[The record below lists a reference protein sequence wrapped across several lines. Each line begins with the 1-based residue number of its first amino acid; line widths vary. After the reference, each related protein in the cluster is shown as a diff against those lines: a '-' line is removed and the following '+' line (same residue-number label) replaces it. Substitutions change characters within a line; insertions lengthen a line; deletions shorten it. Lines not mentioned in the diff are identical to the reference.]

1 MKFEKH
7 AFISYA
13 HIDNQPISDEDE
25 GWISSFHELLQ
36 SMVSM
41 KLGEKVNIWRDN
53 KLRGSD
59 IFSDEIVQQFPK
71 TAIFISVIT
80 PRYINSKWCTKEIK
94 EFYKV
99 ASDNFGHK
107 VENKSRIL
115 KVVKTPV
122 DRSKLPE
129 EVKESL
135 GYEFYKMDENGR
147 PKEFNKVFGEE
158 YGRAYLSR
166 LDDLAYDIQEII
178 NLINRGLEQ
187 DLPISDVKL
196 LDQDQRKVKTI
207 YVAQTSYD
215 LADARDQ
222 LLRELKSHG
231 YNILPEDSLPISSEE
246 LKHEVKEALVQSDL
260 AVHLIG
266 QAYGGIPDGPDDKS
280 VNMIQNDLAAQQSA
294 DTDLKRLV
302 WVANSGQTEDER
314 QATFIQSLNEN
325 IRAQQGADV
334 IEGTLEVLK
343 SAIFDKIR
351 QLEKP
356 VATRETLPDTHQPKK
371 IFLICDERDRKGTIP
386 LRKYLKSQQFEV
398 TIPLFEGEPA
408 DIRTDTEEQLRTADA
423 ILLFYGEGDAFW
435 KRSKLNEIKKH
446 SHFGREKPLQ
456 ASYIYLSHP
465 DSADKIDMI
474 EMEEDF
480 IINGMG
486 GFSPEVMEE
495 FLKEIDKVTA

>member
-25 GWISSFHELLQ
+25 GWISNFHELLQ

-80 PRYINSKWCTKEIK
+80 PRYINSEWCTKEIK

-99 ASDNFGHK
+99 AAENLGLRI
-107 VENKSRIL
+107 ENKSRIL

-122 DRSKLPE
+122 DRNRMPL

-135 GYEFYKMDENGR
+135 GYEFFKLDENGR

-158 YGRAYLSR
+158 YARAYLSR

-178 NLINRGLEQ
+178 NLINQGLDDE
-187 DLPISDVKL
+187 LPIVDVKL
-196 LDQDQRKVKTI
+196 IDRPEGKVKNI
-207 YVAQTSYD
+207 YVAHTSYD

-222 LLRELKSHG
+222 LIRELRSHG
-231 YNILPEDSLPISSEE
+231 YGILPQESLPIYAEE
-246 LKHEVKEALVQSDL
+246 LRQEVSVSLEDADL
-260 AVHLIG
+260 AIHLVG
-266 QAYGGIPDGPDDKS
+266 KSYGGVPDGPEEKS
-280 VNMIQNDLAAQQSA
+280 AIMLQNDIAAQHSA
-294 DTDLKRLV
+294 DSGLKRLV
-302 WVANSGQTEDER
+302 WVADTAQIEDKR
-314 QATFIQSLNEN
+314 QAAFVQSLNEDKEVQ
-325 IRAQQGADV
+325 RGAEV
-334 IEGTLEVLK
+334 IEGSLEELK
-343 SAIFDKIR
+343 TAVFDKIR

-356 VATRETLPDTHQPKK
+356 VNSQIPSEGTDQDKK
-371 IFLICDERDRKGTIP
+371 IFLICDARDRKATIP
-386 LRKYLKSQQFEV
+386 LRKYLKSQNLEV
-398 TIPLFEGEPA
+398 QTPLFEGEPT
-408 DIRTDTEEQLRTADA
+408 DIRKDTEENLRTADA
-423 ILLFYGEGDAFW
+423 IILFYGEGDAYW
-435 KRSKLNEIKKH
+435 KRSKESEIKKL
-446 SHFGREKPLQ
+446 SQYGREKPLM
-456 ASYIYLSHP
+456 ASYTYLAHP

-474 EMEEDF
+474 EMEEDNL
-480 IINGMG
+480 INGMAE
-486 GFSPEVMEE
+486 FSPEIMDA
-495 FLKEIDKVTA
+495 FMKELEKVTA